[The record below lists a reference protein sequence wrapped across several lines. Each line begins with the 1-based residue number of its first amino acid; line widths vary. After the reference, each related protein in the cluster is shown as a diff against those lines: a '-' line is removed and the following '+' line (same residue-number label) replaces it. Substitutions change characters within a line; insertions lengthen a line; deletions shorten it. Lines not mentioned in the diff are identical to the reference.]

1 MSYYDQLL
9 ERMLSYY
16 KNQTKCTPDKASD
29 VMIRMQVLAAQLD
42 ECCQRA
48 EEASRQAFP
57 GTATGE
63 WLERH
68 AAMRGLA
75 RKPGA
80 KATGVVSFRRSTPA
94 GYDIHIPVGTVVQS
108 AGAEPLRFVTVRD
121 CVLAGALTSVIATV
135 EAAEPGSRYNLK
147 TGSITVMVTPPPG
160 VTQLTHVT
168 ACQGGTDPESD
179 GELRSRLL
187 DSCRAPAVGTSPG
200 WYRALA
206 LAQSG
211 VGKAD
216 RKSVV

>member
-80 KATGVVSFRRSTPA
+80 KATGVVSFRRSTPPGCGCRTPP
-94 GYDIHIPVGTVVQS
+94 GYDIHIPAGTVVQS

-160 VTQLTHVT
+160 
-168 ACQGGTDPESD
+168 
-179 GELRSRLL
+179 RR
-187 DSCRAPAVGTSPG
+187 
-200 WYRALA
+200 
-206 LAQSG
+206 
-211 VGKAD
+211 
-216 RKSVV
+216 